1 MVKNPKGTS
10 KRGKRIKRGLYQTA
24 RGWLVNADTQ
34 AAANCLRK
42 VATQLGLN
50 LAKVGKEVLALP
62 KRYDLDSLTRSYRKQ
77 AEMWLEPI
85 SA

>member
-1 MVKNPKGTS
+1 M
-10 KRGKRIKRGLYQTA
+10 YQTA
-24 RGWLVNADTQ
+24 RGWLINADVQ

-62 KRYDLDSLTRSYRKQ
+62 KRYDIDSLSRSYRKR
-77 AEMWLEPI
+77 AEARIDP
-85 SA
+85 A

>member
-1 MVKNPKGTS
+1 MVKNPRGTS

-24 RGWLVNADTQ
+24 KGWLVNADAK

-62 KRYDLDSLTRSYRKQ
+62 HRYDLDNLTKSYRKQ
-77 AEMWLEPI
+77 ADLWIYPM